1 MTDTARATPVQAWER
16 IQALDAIRGFALLGV
31 LLMNLHF
38 WFRGPVE
45 AYYLA
50 AHPCR
55 GFGDAWTDVAMMVF
69 FNGKSVT
76 LFSFLFGVGLSVQ
89 LERAAA
95 RGAAF
100 GAYAAR
106 RLSALLAFGALHI
119 LLLWSGDILY
129 YYAITGALLL
139 LFLRRSAR
147 AALLFGLAFIIV
159 PLAAGLLLSTPPTA
173 ADLAQRQAQATAG
186 LQASIAAYGH
196 GSWMQ
201 AAAFRLHQFKGIF
214 LDVRS
219 YLPYTLGLF
228 LLGTAAW
235 KRDVFRDPEGH
246 LKLIRA
252 VAWLGLAGL
261 AATLALVGWA
271 IHAGRFSDLDLG
283 SDLALVGYL
292 ITPLLSFGYAAWI
305 LLLWR
310 RGAWRRVLAWLAPLG
325 RMALTNYLLQSV
337 AMTWLFN
344 GYGFGLYGKLGP
356 FIGTLGVGLAFYALQ
371 ILFSVWWLRRFQYGP
386 CEWLWRCLTYG
397 ARQPFRIERA

>member
-1 MTDTARATPVQAWER
+1 MTDKARATPVQAWER

-45 AYYLA
+45 AYWA
-50 AHPCR
+50 SAHPYR

-106 RLSALLAFGALHI
+106 RLSSLLAFGLLHI
-119 LLLWSGDILY
+119 ALLWCGDILY
-129 YYAITGALLL
+129 YYALIGAPLL

-147 AALLFGLAFIIV
+147 AAFIWGVALIV
-159 PLAAGLLLSTPPTA
+159 LPLVAGLLLASPPTA
-173 ADLAQRQAQATAG
+173 AELAHRQAQAVAG
-186 LQASIAAYGH
+186 AQASLAAYGH
-196 GSWMQ
+196 GSWLQ
-201 AAAFRLHQFKGIF
+201 AATFRLHQFWGIF
-214 LDVRS
+214 QDVKS
-219 YLPYTLGLF
+219 FVPYTLGLF
-228 LLGTAAW
+228 LLGAAAW
-235 KRDVFRDPEGH
+235 KRGVFRDPESH

-252 VAWLGLAGL
+252 VAWLGLVGL
-261 AATLALVGWA
+261 VATLALVAWA
-271 IHAGRFSDLDLG
+271 LRAGRFSDLDLG
-283 SDLALVGYL
+283 SDLAMLGYL

-310 RGAWRRVLAWLAPLG
+310 REAWRRVLAWLAPMG
-325 RMALTNYLLQSV
+325 RMALTNYLLQSLV
-337 AMTWLFN
+337 LTWLFN

-356 FIGTLGVGLAFYALQ
+356 FLGTLGIGLALYALQ
-371 ILFSVWWLRRFQYGP
+371 ILLSIVWLRRFQYGP
-386 CEWLWRCLTYG
+386 LEWLWRCLTYG
-397 ARQPFRIERA
+397 ARQPFRVSS